1 MKTTRKRHQFLEDLN
16 CRFLSLQVLNI
27 CMLNTEYCYVNM
39 QFKWCA
45 THDYSVAFGLNTVFL

>member
-1 MKTTRKRHQFLEDLN
+1 
-16 CRFLSLQVLNI
+16 
-27 CMLNTEYCYVNM
+27 MLNTEYCYVNM